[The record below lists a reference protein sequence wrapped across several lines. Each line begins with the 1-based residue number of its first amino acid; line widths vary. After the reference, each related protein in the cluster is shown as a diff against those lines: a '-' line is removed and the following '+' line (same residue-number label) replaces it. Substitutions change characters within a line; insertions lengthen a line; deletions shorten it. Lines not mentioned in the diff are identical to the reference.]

1 MTYPDHD
8 RSPPAPARKDARIDG
23 PMPDVTIEPDG
34 ITAKAAAD
42 ETVLAALGRAGLRY
56 RVGCRRGGCGICK
69 VQLIIGEVRYERPI
83 ATSVL
88 TNDER
93 VAGICLSCRAVP
105 ITNIVIELQEGDR
118 LRKVLG
124 FAYPRTVSAIGRENN
139 QPNSRKDEQP

>member
-8 RSPPAPARKDARIDG
+8 RSPPAPARKDARIAG

>member
-1 MTYPDHD
+1 MNRPDHD
-8 RSPPAPARKDARIDG
+8 PSPADG
-23 PMPDVTIEPDG
+23 ERNEVGSTPHRAEVTIEPDG
-34 ITAKAAAD
+34 ITARASAD

-69 VQLIIGEVRYERPI
+69 VQLIVGEVRYERPI

-124 FAYPRTVSAIGRENN
+124 FAFPRTNSAAGRVDNRSTNKKEV
-139 QPNSRKDEQP
+139 QP